1 MAIYLLQGV
10 MLALPTV
17 LTPSPFRIYLITEVL
32 QHGFRRTL
40 PAIFAPAITDGPIIL
55 LVVLI
60 LSRMPQWMLDA
71 LRFGGGLYL
80 LYLATNVVRLL
91 RRTTGPTL
99 RGPADRARQ
108 SLGRAVVV
116 NALNPNPYIF
126 WTVVAGPILML
137 GLAQS
142 LATGL
147 AFLLGFYG
155 VFFVGVT
162 IVIWLFSA
170 AGRINSGREPAA
182 ARRLGVGAGPH
193 RPHADLGRRP
203 PGGPIG
209 RHRWGKG
216 LDRSDMSDMSDAIEI
231 RPMAAKDLPLVR
243 AHLTNGGTASTP
255 NVWRD
260 RRGETV
266 YLIAWQVH
274 DR

>member
-99 RGPADRARQ
+99 RVRRTERAKAWAAPSSSTRSTRIPTSSGLWSPAP
-108 SLGRAVVV
+108 SSCLGWRNLWRPAW
-116 NALNPNPYIF
+116 PF
-126 WTVVAGPILML
+126 C
-137 GLAQS
+137 
-142 LATGL
+142 L
-147 AFLLGFYG
+147 AF
-155 VFFVGVT
+155 
-162 IVIWLFSA
+162 
-170 AGRINSGREPAA
+170 
-182 ARRLGVGAGPH
+182 
-193 RPHADLGRRP
+193 
-203 PGGPIG
+203 
-209 RHRWGKG
+209 
-216 LDRSDMSDMSDAIEI
+216 
-231 RPMAAKDLPLVR
+231 
-243 AHLTNGGTASTP
+243 TASSSS
-255 NVWRD
+255 
-260 RRGETV
+260 
-266 YLIAWQVH
+266 A
-274 DR
+274 

>member
-55 LVVLI
+55 LVLLI

-91 RRTTGPTL
+91 RRTTVPTL
-99 RGPADRARQ
+99 RASGGQSARQ

-170 AGRINSGREPAA
+170 AGRINPAA
-182 ARRLGVGAGPH
+182 NRLLLGVSALGLALIGLMQIWGGA
-193 RPHADLGRRP
+193 RALA
-203 PGGPIG
+203 
-209 RHRWGKG
+209 G
-216 LDRSDMSDMSDAIEI
+216 L
-231 RPMAAKDLPLVR
+231 
-243 AHLTNGGTASTP
+243 
-255 NVWRD
+255 
-260 RRGETV
+260 
-266 YLIAWQVH
+266 
-274 DR
+274 

>member
-32 QHGFRRTL
+32 QNGFRRTL
-40 PAIFAPAITDGPIIL
+40 PAVFAPAITDGPIIL

-60 LSRMPQWMLDA
+60 LSRMPQWMLEA
-71 LRFGGGLYL
+71 LRLGGGLYL

-91 RRTTGPTL
+91 RRTTSPILRPTG
-99 RGPADRARQ
+99 RHSARQ

-162 IVIWLFSA
+162 IVIWVFSA
-170 AGRINSGREPAA
+170 AGRINPAA
-182 ARRLGVGAGPH
+182 NRLLLGVSALGLAVIGFMQIWGGA
-193 RPHADLGRRP
+193 RALT
-203 PGGPIG
+203 
-209 RHRWGKG
+209 G
-216 LDRSDMSDMSDAIEI
+216 L
-231 RPMAAKDLPLVR
+231 
-243 AHLTNGGTASTP
+243 
-255 NVWRD
+255 
-260 RRGETV
+260 
-266 YLIAWQVH
+266 
-274 DR
+274 

>member
-99 RGPADRARQ
+99 RASGGQSARQ

-170 AGRINSGREPAA
+170 AGRINPAA
-182 ARRLGVGAGPH
+182 NRLLLGVSALGLALIGLMQIWGGA
-193 RPHADLGRRP
+193 RALA
-203 PGGPIG
+203 
-209 RHRWGKG
+209 G
-216 LDRSDMSDMSDAIEI
+216 L
-231 RPMAAKDLPLVR
+231 
-243 AHLTNGGTASTP
+243 
-255 NVWRD
+255 
-260 RRGETV
+260 
-266 YLIAWQVH
+266 
-274 DR
+274 